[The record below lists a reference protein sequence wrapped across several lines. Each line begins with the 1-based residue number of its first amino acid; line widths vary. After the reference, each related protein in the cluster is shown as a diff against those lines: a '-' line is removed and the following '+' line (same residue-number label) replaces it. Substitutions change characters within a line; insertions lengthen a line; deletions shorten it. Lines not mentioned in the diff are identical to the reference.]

1 MATQPEDQKTA
12 DIFDHP
18 AVTDAKRAA
27 EKAEELHLAAEHK
40 LIKVDAFIRDERKAE
55 KRTKTAERVDKFREK
70 QRAAGL
76 VQFAIPAEVA
86 ASVKTTE
93 GGFAAW
99 LQAQKAAP
107 VEKIVEVE
115 RIVPVEKIVEVE
127 RPVPVEL
134 SVDEKRLIKIGRLVE
149 SSRGWRR
156 SLIKRLLGIKS

>member
-115 RIVPVEKIVEVE
+115 RIVPVE
-127 RPVPVEL
+127 L